1 MQKEVKMTKDGNQ
14 MGSDFR
20 LATIGAGIHAETNI
34 YPSLGNYLLRDVKK
48 VGVCD
53 LDETKAK
60 RMAAISGFRNTYS
73 DFRKMIEKEKPDGVI
88 VCLNAKLH
96 PQVVIECL
104 RMGIHVLVEKPP
116 ARTVEEAKEMLA
128 TSQSHGKI
136 VMIAHQKRHAT
147 VYRKAKEIVSD
158 KENFGRIVQMEAKM
172 HGMGWFPT
180 TFSCLMEWQIH
191 NIDLLRA
198 FGGNIERIS
207 VMSQNYGDNMASL
220 VFLLKFEKGAVA
232 TVNWGTFGG
241 PGPYCERL
249 EIVGEKGKGVIVE
262 NAYDLVFYE
271 GGWGR
276 RWRPDWNP
284 NLANQSHVL
293 NGYVGEILHFIECAR
308 KNETPSPSI
317 EDGVKSLEAIYE
329 IARQAGIRTEWQFA
343 PSRY

>member
-1 MQKEVKMTKDGNQ
+1 VEKGVKMIKDADQ
-14 MGSDFR
+14 IESSFL

-34 YPSLGNYLLRDVKK
+34 YPSLANHLLESVEK
-48 VGVCD
+48 VAVCD

-60 RMAAISGFRNTYS
+60 RMAAISGFRKTYV
-73 DFRKMIEKEKPDGVI
+73 DFREMIEKEKPDGVI

-104 RMGIHVLVEKPP
+104 RMGTHVLVEKPP

-128 TSQSHGKI
+128 VSQSTGKI

-147 VYRKAKEIVSD
+147 AYKKAQEIVSD
-158 KENFGRIVQMEAKM
+158 QENFGRIVQIEAKM

-180 TFSCLMEWQIH
+180 NFTCLLEWQIH

-198 FGGNIERIS
+198 FGGDIEEIS
-207 VMSQNYGDNMASL
+207 VVAESYGDNLASL
-220 VFLLKFEKGAVA
+220 VFLLRFKEKAIA
-232 TVNWGTFGG
+232 TVSWGTFGG

-249 EIVGEKGKGVIVE
+249 EIIGEKGKGVIVE
-262 NAYDLVFYE
+262 NAYDLVFYD
-271 GGWGR
+271 GSWGR

-284 NLANQSHVL
+284 NLANQSHIL

-329 IARQAGIRTEWQFA
+329 IAGQAGITPEWQFA